1 MRKKPIVSFSCKR
14 VGLRS
19 PKGSVENLAQMRGK
33 EFVDDLPR
41 RGEEYLDLA
50 GTMPV
55 DEAVLADAQPV

>member
-1 MRKKPIVSFSCKR
+1 
-14 VGLRS
+14 
-19 PKGSVENLAQMRGK
+19 MRGK
-33 EFVDDLPR
+33 EFVDDLAR